1 MHFLSCFF
9 FSIPTFFSV
18 QALLLWKFMVF
29 CFLKI
34 HVISKVFFLKCVV
47 KYSRYQTPG
56 EFLIE
61 ADATSE
67 TLYISVGVRTPLLWV
82 RMLATLYQ
90 RYQEQDK
97 SSNMFCSYFREQA
110 LLMAA
115 LERDPPFPWQHP
127 IHWHWTDRSKRYHRV
142 QTT

>member
-1 MHFLSCFF
+1 MESAFSIMFF
-9 FSIPTFFSV
+9 FSFPTFFFSTSITT
-18 QALLLWKFMVF
+18 MEIHG
-29 CFLKI
+29 FLFPQDPCDKQG
-34 HVISKVFFLKCVV
+34 FFLKCVV

-127 IHWHWTDRSKRYHRV
+127 IHWH
-142 QTT
+142 